1 MKYIR
6 KRSNTYYYRRTI
18 PVSLSELTDIK
29 VIYRPL
35 SIDKKLASRIAVH
48 YNDLFTM
55 IDLGLKLGHNVSDF
69 ILKLN
74 IKPKREKVTDVYE
87 LYLQHQDVSDNR
99 RIKIERLLTTIQH
112 LLPENLDKLSM
123 TQLDE

>member
-18 PVSLSELTDIK
+18 PVSLSGLTDIK

-55 IDLGLKLGHNVSDF
+55 IDLGLKLGHNVSVCNDF
-69 ILKLN
+69 EFIR
-74 IKPKREKVTDVYE
+74 IIEVGICIPYREIWNE
-87 LYLQHQDVSDNR
+87 LILYLIMLYLNYIFSNIIV
-99 RIKIERLLTTIQH
+99 
-112 LLPENLDKLSM
+112 
-123 TQLDE
+123 